1 MKLLLSICGVL
12 CLAIGFGAFGSF
24 AVANVKM
31 SQPAPTASIQPGKVV
46 LHSSLEVIP
55 DPAAY
60 EARLQISQSTLNE
73 LRAGNSS
80 GGNAALAVSTGLSG
94 TRTIIAGSLMFLAL
108 SFAGVLF
115 ARSARAGSF
124 GRRQKAI
131 AVVFL
136 IVVVLG
142 AAAIITRGNVGP
154 PGSFRWRNLPQALKD
169 GQSTAGGVDI
179 EIVPDDQMANTK
191 FRLLIPLK
199 KNTNQGEE

>member
-1 MKLLLSICGVL
+1 MKLLMTICVL
-12 CLAIGFGAFGSF
+12 CLATGF

-31 SQPAPTASIQPGKVV
+31 SQPAPTPSIKPGKIV

-73 LRAGNSS
+73 LRAANGG
-80 GGNAALAVSTGLSG
+80 GGNAALAATTGRPG
-94 TRTIIAGSLMFLAL
+94 TRTIIAGLLMFLAL
-108 SFAGVLF
+108 SFVGVLL
-115 ARSARAGSF
+115 ARSARAGSL
-124 GRRQKAI
+124 GRKQKTI
-131 AVVFL
+131 AGVLL
-136 IVVVLG
+136 IVVGIG

-179 EIVPDDQMANTK
+179 EIVPDDQMPSTK
-191 FRLLIPLK
+191 FRLLVPLK